1 MKRKLILLL
10 ALFSSIGYAQEI
22 LHLTKEMKCS
32 NAEFVMNEFS
42 QNWGESPI
50 WVGKTDH
57 GTHITLMVNKTKR
70 TWTIIEYNARIAC
83 ILGVGEGGS
92 NPDLGRSDI

>member
-1 MKRKLILLL
+1 MRKLLFAFALLISG
-10 ALFSSIGYAQEI
+10 ATGAQEVI
-22 LHLTKEMKCS
+22 RLNKEMKCS
-32 NAEFVMNEFS
+32 NAEFIMNEFS

-57 GTHITLMVNKTKR
+57 DTHITLMVNKIKR
-70 TWTIIEYNARIAC
+70 TWTIIEYNSKIAC

-92 NPDLGRSDI
+92 NPDLGT

>member
-1 MKRKLILLL
+1 MRKLLFAFVLLISG
-10 ALFSSIGYAQEI
+10 ATGAQEVI
-22 LHLTKEMKCS
+22 RLNKEMKCS
-32 NAEFVMNEFS
+32 NAEFIMNEFS

-57 GTHITLMVNKTKR
+57 DTHITLMVNKIKR
-70 TWTIIEYNARIAC
+70 TWTIIEYNAKIAC

-92 NPDLGRSDI
+92 NPDIGT

>member
-1 MKRKLILLL
+1 MRKFIFTIVL
-10 ALFSSIGYAQEI
+10 AFASISQAQEVI
-22 LHLTKEMKCS
+22 RLTKEMKCS
-32 NAEFVMNEFS
+32 NAEFIMSEFS

-57 GTHITLMVNKTKR
+57 DTHITLMVNKTKR
-70 TWTIIEYNARIAC
+70 TWTIIEYNAKIAC

-92 NPDLGRSDI
+92 NPDIGT

>member
-1 MKRKLILLL
+1 MRKFIFTIAL
-10 ALFSSIGYAQEI
+10 AFASISQAQEVI
-22 LHLTKEMKCS
+22 RLTKEMKCS
-32 NAEFVMNEFS
+32 NAEFIMNEFS

-57 GTHITLMVNKTKR
+57 DTHITLMVNKTKR

-92 NPDLGRSDI
+92 NPDIGT

>member
-1 MKRKLILLL
+1 MRKLLFTFALLI
-10 ALFSSIGYAQEI
+10 SGTTGAQEVI
-22 LHLTKEMKCS
+22 RLNKEMKCS
-32 NAEFVMNEFS
+32 NAEFIMNEFS

-57 GTHITLMVNKTKR
+57 DTHITLMVNKIKR
-70 TWTIIEYNARIAC
+70 TWTIIEYNAKIAC

-92 NPDLGRSDI
+92 NPDIGT

>member
-10 ALFSSIGYAQEI
+10 ALLSSMVYAQEI
-22 LHLTKEMKCS
+22 IRLTKEMKCS
-32 NAEFVMNEFS
+32 NAEFIMNEFS

-57 GTHITLMVNKTKR
+57 DTHITLMVNKTKR

-83 ILGVGEGGS
+83 VLGVGEGGS
-92 NPDLGRSDI
+92 NPDIGT